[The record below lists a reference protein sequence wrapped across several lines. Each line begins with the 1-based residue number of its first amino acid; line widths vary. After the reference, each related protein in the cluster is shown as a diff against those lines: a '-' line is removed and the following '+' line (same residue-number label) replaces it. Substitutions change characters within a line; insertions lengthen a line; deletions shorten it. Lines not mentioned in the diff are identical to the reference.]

1 MMYFH
6 YQCAQCYCTL
16 YRPNVPEGAECTSVV
31 NGTLCS
37 SCQAENDTEEEA
49 YWWDD

>member
-1 MMYFH
+1 MTYFH

-31 NGTLCS
+31 N
-37 SCQAENDTEEEA
+37 CQRRLKNDPFGGQIAEVKLTP
-49 YWWDD
+49 